1 VRRSRA
7 SPWTTTKAGSTATPG
22 GKDIATATVTS
33 AVYVDYLQLARTRE
47 GWNIANVLW
56 DRVP

>member
-1 VRRSRA
+1 
-7 SPWTTTKAGSTATPG
+7 
-22 GKDIATATVTS
+22 VTS

-47 GWNIANVLW
+47 GWKIANVLS